1 MTTKMILGIIQLTL
15 AVWVAW
21 AKADGEKK
29 ENVKELKK
37 EADDAVES
45 GDIPR
50 LHRIIERIGR
60 M

>member
-1 MTTKMILGIIQLTL
+1 MILGIIQLTI

-29 ENVKELKK
+29 EKVKELKK